1 MRKAIFILTCTL
13 LISSFC
19 NAGSKYGLIAGVSNA
34 TFIKKD
40 VTTGSDYILIKMPY
54 SDYGIHAGLFYQLKL
69 GIFILEPELYLSTI
83 SNTYKINQTFESAE
97 TVYKNDRSFNA
108 ELPLLLGLKISAV
121 KFLIGPSARLMMTK
135 LNNVEE
141 YTGYEVR
148 MNQLLWSI
156 QAGIGF
162 EIKRFQL
169 NFKYEFGLSNVT
181 DGVVIDGYK
190 HNFDTRSNQI
200 IVNIGWELK

>member
-1 MRKAIFILTCTL
+1 MRKAIFILICNVL
-13 LISSFC
+13 IISSVD
-19 NAGSKYGLIAGVSNA
+19 AGSKYGLVVGVSNS

-54 SDYGIHAGLFYQLKL
+54 SDYGVHAGLFYQLKL
-69 GIFILEPELYLSTI
+69 GVFLLEPELYLSTI
-83 SNTYKINQTFESAE
+83 SNTYKINHPYVSAE

-108 ELPLLLGLKISAV
+108 ELPLLIGLKISAV
-121 KFLIGPSARLMMTK
+121 KFLIGPSARFMMAK

-141 YTGYEVR
+141 YTGYEVK

-156 QAGIGF
+156 QTGIGL
-162 EIKRFQL
+162 EVKRFQINL
-169 NFKYEFGLSNVT
+169 KYEFGLNSVT

-190 HNFDTRSNQI
+190 HNFDTRANQV